1 MTECIYFRNAKLGST
16 LKKKKNPM
24 RPLTEKKSKNYITT
38 SGDAKKSCDKIQC
51 VIMMKLF

>member
-16 LKKKKNPM
+16 LKKKNPM

-38 SGDAKKSCDKIQC
+38 SGDAEKSCDKIQC